1 MLTRFAG
8 TPAAISPSTTACA
21 LVLARSRLNA
31 AVPTVEPAKP
41 STRNGPALAR
51 AVSADWRIMLC
62 APSSS
67 AALSA
72 VKNTTERGASAV
84 DGDAQD
90 VTTGSSR
97 VARNKRLRIE
107 KLRVGWLVEPFVKG
121 TTRLSVTEIGR
132 QRPCRPPQQPSLRLI
147 RLSPGAISGQAR
159 HQVSVTNFDRAA
171 FPALFAAFGAGVA
184 SGVIVV
190 WRGGIAL
197 LSPPLSHL
205 PNAVALRCQTRP
217 QSRCCGAT
225 SSFTVV
231 RRSLSAEAVGKP
243 LDGRIGAAFANR
255 KVIAAFDLVVV
266 DGHRSAAAELLQ
278 TDVSRMTR
286 PRGRR
291 CLE

>member
-31 AVPTVEPAKP
+31 TVPTVEPAKP

-171 FPALFAAFGAGVA
+171 FPALFAAFGAGVT
-184 SGVIVV
+184 SGVGVV
-190 WRGGIAL
+190 WRGGIAP
-197 LSPPLSHL
+197 LSPPPVPPSERCRTQV
-205 PNAVALRCQTRP
+205 PNPASEPLLRGHIKLYSCPVRP
-217 QSRCCGAT
+217 
-225 SSFTVV
+225 F
-231 RRSLSAEAVGKP
+231 RRS
-243 LDGRIGAAFANR
+243 GR
-255 KVIAAFDLVVV
+255 
-266 DGHRSAAAELLQ
+266 Q
-278 TDVSRMTR
+278 TIVWSHW
-286 PRGRR
+286 R
-291 CLE
+291 CVCQ